1 METRVAGRR
10 PLFFRIV
17 PAARLIVIRPCSNI
31 RPVDDSLDYSPRFVR
46 LMTSQMKKSP
56 TSPADNVIA
65 LYQEH
70 ARAFAQQR
78 SRDLFERGWLTRFL
92 ALLPASGKP
101 RVLDIGCG
109 NGVPIARHLIEQGC
123 EITGVDTS
131 LPLLAGAQAAFPDHR
146 WIAADMRR
154 MPLNETFHGLIA
166 RHSLFHLRPEE
177 QRPLFATFARLAA
190 PGAPLMFTS
199 GTTLGKRSG
208 NSKDSRCITA
218 AWTAR
223 SIATC
228 WKPTGLKWCDMSSGM
243 RSAAARM
250 SGWPGVAAPSMA
262 RRVSR
267 ASRQS
272 RAGSVAV
279 DEVLRIPDEPGKI
292 QPFSLAGLDGQ
303 APVRG
308 SRCIVRALR
317 GGRWPAAV
325 VHVGAPG
332 RRVGAGGERCG
343 CDCDKDGAQCLA

>member
-1 METRVAGRR
+1 
-10 PLFFRIV
+10 
-17 PAARLIVIRPCSNI
+17 
-31 RPVDDSLDYSPRFVR
+31 
-46 LMTSQMKKSP
+46 MTSQMKKSP
-56 TSPADNVIA
+56 TSPADNVVA

-70 ARAFAQQR
+70 ARAFERQR

-123 EITGVDTS
+123 EIMGVDTS

-166 RHSLFHLRPEE
+166 WHSFFHLKPED

-190 PGAPLMFTS
+190 PGALMFTS

-223 SIATC
+223 SIAIC
-228 WKPTGLKWCDMSSGM
+228 WKPTVSKWCDMSSGT
-243 RSAAARM
+243 RNAAARM
-250 SGWPGVAAPSMA
+250 SGWPGVAAPSRA

-272 RAGSVAV
+272 RRDQSRLMKSCVSRMNQG
-279 DEVLRIPDEPGKI
+279 R
-292 QPFSLAGLDGQ
+292 FSLSPSPDWMVRRRSEEAGALFGLC
-303 APVRG
+303 AEEMAGCG
-308 SRCIVRALR
+308 SPCRRA
-317 GGRWPAAV
+317 
-325 VHVGAPG
+325 
-332 RRVGAGGERCG
+332 GAGCPRRR
-343 CDCDKDGAQCLA
+343 

>member
-1 METRVAGRR
+1 
-10 PLFFRIV
+10 
-17 PAARLIVIRPCSNI
+17 
-31 RPVDDSLDYSPRFVR
+31 
-46 LMTSQMKKSP
+46 MTSQMKKSP
-56 TSPADNVIA
+56 TSPADNVVA

-70 ARAFAQQR
+70 ARAFERQR

-123 EITGVDTS
+123 EIMGVDTS

-166 RHSLFHLRPEE
+166 WHSFFHLKPED

-223 SIATC
+223 SIAIC
-228 WKPTGLKWCDMSSGM
+228 WKPTVSKWCDMSSGT
-243 RSAAARM
+243 RNAAARM
-250 SGWPGVAAPSMA
+250 SGWPGVAAPSRA

-272 RAGSVAV
+272 RARSVAV
-279 DEVLRIPDEPGKI
+279 DEVLRIPDEPGR
-292 QPFSLAGLDGQ
+292 FSLSPSPDWM
-303 APVRG
+303 VRRRSE
-308 SRCIVRALR
+308 SRRAVRALCR
-317 GGRWPAAV
+317 GRWPAAV

-332 RRVGAGGERCG
+332 RGVRAGGERCG
-343 CDCDKDGAQCLA
+343 CDCGCGKNGAQCPA

>member
-1 METRVAGRR
+1 MAGAGTEARVIVRHEDWRREPPVDGNSGRR
-10 PLFFRIV
+10 QAALFFRIV

-78 SRDLFERGWLTRFL
+78 SRDLFERGWLTL
-92 ALLPASGKP
+92 SGAAAGL
-101 RVLDIGCG
+101 RQA
-109 NGVPIARHLIEQGC
+109 ARAGHRLRQRRAHRPPPDR
-123 EITGVDTS
+123 TGLRDHGRGHV

-166 RHSLFHLRPEE
+166 WHSLFHLRPEE

-272 RAGSVAV
+272 R
-279 DEVLRIPDEPGKI
+279 RI
-292 QPFSLAGLDGQ
+292 S
-303 APVRG
+303 RG
-308 SRCIVRALR
+308 
-317 GGRWPAAV
+317 
-325 VHVGAPG
+325 
-332 RRVGAGGERCG
+332 
-343 CDCDKDGAQCLA
+343 

>member
-1 METRVAGRR
+1 M
-10 PLFFRIV
+10 
-17 PAARLIVIRPCSNI
+17 IRPFFKI
-31 RPVDDSLDYSPRFVR
+31 RPIDDSPGLQSDIRPIDDSRTVR
-46 LMTSQMKKSP
+46 VMTSQMKKSP
-56 TSPADNVIA
+56 TSPADNVVA

-70 ARAFAQQR
+70 ARAFERQR

-166 RHSLFHLRPEE
+166 WHSFFHLRPED
-177 QRPLFATFARLAA
+177 QRPMFATFARLAA

-223 SIATC
+223 SIAIC
-228 WKPTGLKWCDMSSGM
+228 WKPTVSKWCDMSSGT
-243 RSAAARM
+243 RNAVRANV
-250 SGWPGVAAPSMA
+250 WLA
-262 RRVSR
+262 RRGGAVEGETRQPRITAVPGEISR
-267 ASRQS
+267 
-272 RAGSVAV
+272 G
-279 DEVLRIPDEPGKI
+279 
-292 QPFSLAGLDGQ
+292 
-303 APVRG
+303 
-308 SRCIVRALR
+308 
-317 GGRWPAAV
+317 
-325 VHVGAPG
+325 
-332 RRVGAGGERCG
+332 
-343 CDCDKDGAQCLA
+343 

>member
-1 METRVAGRR
+1 MPAPLRSRKPGSVRARLADALSGAAAGLRQ
-10 PLFFRIV
+10 
-17 PAARLIVIRPCSNI
+17 AARAGHRLRQRRAHRPPPD
-31 RPVDDSLDYSPRFVR
+31 RTGL
-46 LMTSQMKKSP
+46 
-56 TSPADNVIA
+56 
-65 LYQEH
+65 
-70 ARAFAQQR
+70 
-78 SRDLFERGWLTRFL
+78 RDHGRGH
-92 ALLPASGKP
+92 
-101 RVLDIGCG
+101 V
-109 NGVPIARHLIEQGC
+109 
-123 EITGVDTS
+123 

-166 RHSLFHLRPEE
+166 WHSLFHLRPEE

-317 GGRWPAAV
+317 GGD
-325 VHVGAPG
+325 G
-332 RRVGAGGERCG
+332 RLR
-343 CDCDKDGAQCLA
+343 

>member
-1 METRVAGRR
+1 
-10 PLFFRIV
+10 
-17 PAARLIVIRPCSNI
+17 
-31 RPVDDSLDYSPRFVR
+31 
-46 LMTSQMKKSP
+46 MTSQMKKSP
-56 TSPADNVIA
+56 TSPADNVVA

-70 ARAFAQQR
+70 ARAFERQR

-123 EITGVDTS
+123 EIMGVDTS

-166 RHSLFHLRPEE
+166 WHSFFHLKPED

-223 SIATC
+223 SIAIC
-228 WKPTGLKWCDMSSGM
+228 WKPTVSKWCDMSSGT
-243 RSAAARM
+243 RNAAARM
-250 SGWPGVAAPSMA
+250 SGWPGVAAPSRA

-272 RAGSVAV
+272 RRDQSRLMKSCVSRMNQGDSAFLPRRTGWSGAGPKPA
-279 DEVLRIPDEPGKI
+279 
-292 QPFSLAGLDGQ
+292 
-303 APVRG
+303 
-308 SRCIVRALR
+308 RCSGFVPR
-317 GGRWPAAV
+317 RWPAAV

-332 RRVGAGGERCG
+332 RGVRAGGERCG
-343 CDCDKDGAQCLA
+343 CDCGCGKNGAQCPA

>member
-1 METRVAGRR
+1 
-10 PLFFRIV
+10 
-17 PAARLIVIRPCSNI
+17 
-31 RPVDDSLDYSPRFVR
+31 
-46 LMTSQMKKSP
+46 MTSQMKKSP
-56 TSPADNVIA
+56 TSPADNVVA

-70 ARAFAQQR
+70 ARAFERQR

-123 EITGVDTS
+123 EIMGVDTS

-166 RHSLFHLRPEE
+166 WHSFFHLKPED

-199 GTTLGKRSG
+199 GTTLGSDRGTRRTAAVSRQPGPPGVSRSAGSQRFRSG
-208 NSKDSRCITA
+208 AICRVG
-218 AWTAR
+218 R
-223 SIATC
+223 
-228 WKPTGLKWCDMSSGM
+228 GM
-243 RSAAARM
+243 RPRECLAGPAWRRRR
-250 SGWPGVAAPSMA
+250 GA

-272 RAGSVAV
+272 QARSVAV
-279 DEVLRIPDEPGKI
+279 DEVLRIPDEPGDSAFL
-292 QPFSLAGLDGQ
+292 P
-303 APVRG
+303 
-308 SRCIVRALR
+308 
-317 GGRWPAAV
+317 
-325 VHVGAPG
+325 
-332 RRVGAGGERCG
+332 RRTGWSGAGPEAGALFGLCAEEMAGCG
-343 CDCDKDGAQCLA
+343 SPCRRAGAGCPRRR

>member
-166 RHSLFHLRPEE
+166 WHSLFHLRPEE

-190 PGAPLMFTS
+190 PGALMFTS

-250 SGWPGVAAPSMA
+250 SGWPGVAA
-262 RRVSR
+262 RRWPDASAAHHGSPGRDQSRLMKSCVSR
-267 ASRQS
+267 MNQGR
-272 RAGSVAV
+272 
-279 DEVLRIPDEPGKI
+279 
-292 QPFSLAGLDGQ
+292 FSLSPSPDWMVRRRSEEAGALSGRCAAGDG
-303 APVRG
+303 R
-308 SRCIVRALR
+308 LR
-317 GGRWPAAV
+317 
-325 VHVGAPG
+325 
-332 RRVGAGGERCG
+332 
-343 CDCDKDGAQCLA
+343 